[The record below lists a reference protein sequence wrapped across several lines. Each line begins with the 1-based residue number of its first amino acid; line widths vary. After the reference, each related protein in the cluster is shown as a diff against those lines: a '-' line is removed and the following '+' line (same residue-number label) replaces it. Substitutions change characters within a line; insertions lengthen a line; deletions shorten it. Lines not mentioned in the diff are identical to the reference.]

1 MKKFLSVFLVL
12 AMFAAMIPIV
22 SVTVAA
28 EDTTPTDTWTSN
40 ASYYDLSWCKTLDA
54 ADSNKTVTVDG
65 KHYYVKGDWT
75 NQTYHF
81 TTAAQL
87 AGLAYLSNA
96 TSGDLFKGDTFYIDA
111 DIDLGAHLWVPISK
125 TSKFRGS
132 LIGNV
137 DGGSATI
144 SNMIINTSN
153 ETSNVSTGLVG
164 QFGGGWIKN
173 LDLVGAKIT
182 AKKFTVGS
190 FVGWQNG
197 NVGSGLPNAQ
207 GGYQNLTSDAQIVV
221 TSGNGDRFDDIGGII
236 GIINGCTTANA
247 ATIIDNCVF
256 TGTISAPYGDDVGG
270 ILGLCQYDNGY
281 GIKISNCVVISEKLE
296 WGKNNIY
303 ITNDKEGHNAGLG
316 GIAGNIYTNQ
326 ATNANMAY
334 TVKNCY
340 VAANLVTL
348 PCDVSGK
355 QVINVGGIVGASCE
369 QTKTFENCQFDG
381 IISGNAGSIGAVI
394 GRYSRS
400 SCATINNTVV
410 SGMALRADGNL
421 STFIGGNKNDNLSLT
436 NCYGSVKMLNGGSG
450 TAVEQITATTDFS
463 ALLALTDD
471 EGNNV
476 WTKED
481 GDLYP
486 VLAIAKS
493 YLANTDLSVA
503 KSGMDFSF
511 CNFGNSMKICSEAQ
525 LKAFDA
531 LRTQTTFAGK
541 FDGKVRF
548 APSLAA
554 VDLKAYSD
562 GVKTLVKDA
571 LGVEETTDTAES
583 VLNTSKSF
591 CQVAVQANASGNYD
605 VRFALLIKGTDYS
618 GVTMEL
624 GAERTEGGELKFG
637 GFQKSETIT
646 KCYEGVLEVTDSGN
660 VTHLASEAVGEGWY
674 YVVFVATNVDLSY
687 DTTFTLRA
695 TAIAADGTVINSVPV
710 VFTVN
715 AIN

>member
-40 ASYYDLSWCKTLDA
+40 SSYYDLSWCKTLDA

-81 TTAAQL
+81 TTAAQF

-111 DIDLGAHLWVPISK
+111 DIDLGAHLWEPISK

-144 SNMIINTSN
+144 SNMIISVTSGR
-153 ETSNVSTGLVG
+153 VGLVG
-164 QFGGGWIKN
+164 RFGGGWIKN

-182 AKKFTVGS
+182 ATEYTVGS
-190 FVGWQNG
+190 FVGYQDG
-197 NVGSGLPNAQ
+197 NVGSGQPQNQ

-221 TSGNGDRFDDIGGII
+221 TSGRSDRFDDIGGIV
-236 GIINGCTTANA
+236 GLINNSNANNPG
-247 ATIIDNCVF
+247 TIFNNCVF
-256 TGTISAPYGDDVGG
+256 TGTISAPYGDNVGG
-270 ILGLCQYDNGY
+270 ILGLSQHSGY
-281 GIKISNCVVISEKLE
+281 GVKISDCVVISEKIE
-296 WGKNNIY
+296 WGKNNFY
-303 ITNDKEGHNAGLG
+303 ITNNKEDWNIGLG
-316 GIAGNIYTNQ
+316 GIAGNLYSND
-326 ATNANMAY
+326 ANDVTAY

-340 VAANLVTL
+340 VAANLITL
-348 PCDVSGK
+348 DSAVPERPTK
-355 QVINVGGIVGASCE
+355 NVGGIVGASCS
-369 QTKTFENCQFDG
+369 QSKTFENCQFDG
-381 IISGNAGSIGAVI
+381 LVVGTAEGIGGI
-394 GRYSRS
+394 LGRYLSP
-400 SCATINNTVV
+400 ATIKNSVV
-410 SGMALRADGNL
+410 SGLAIRKEGTL

-486 VLAIAKS
+486 VLAIAKP

-511 CNFGNSMKICSEAQ
+511 CNFGNSMKICSEDQ

-554 VDLKAYSD
+554 ADLSAYSD

-571 LGVEETTDTAES
+571 LDVAETTDTAES

>member
-40 ASYYDLSWCKTLDA
+40 SSYYDLSWCKTLDA

-65 KHYYVKGDWT
+65 KYYHVKGDWT

-111 DIDLGAHLWVPISK
+111 DIDLGAHLWEPISK

-144 SNMIINTSN
+144 SNMIISVTSGR
-153 ETSNVSTGLVG
+153 VGLVG
-164 QFGGGWIKN
+164 RFGGGWIKN

-182 AKKFTVGS
+182 ATEYTVGS
-190 FVGWQNG
+190 FVGYQDG
-197 NVGSGLPNAQ
+197 NVGSGQPQNQ

-221 TSGNGDRFDDIGGII
+221 TSGRSDRFDDIGGIV
-236 GIINGCTTANA
+236 GLINNSNANNPG
-247 ATIIDNCVF
+247 TIFNNCVF
-256 TGTISAPYGDDVGG
+256 TGTISAPYGDNVGG
-270 ILGLCQYDNGY
+270 ILGLSQHSGY
-281 GIKISNCVVISEKLE
+281 GVKISDCVVISEKIE
-296 WGKNNIY
+296 WGKNNFY
-303 ITNDKEGHNAGLG
+303 ITNNKEDWNIGLG
-316 GIAGNIYTNQ
+316 GIAGNLYSND
-326 ATNANMAY
+326 ANDVTAY

-340 VAANLVTL
+340 VAANLITL
-348 PCDVSGK
+348 DSAVPERPTK
-355 QVINVGGIVGASCE
+355 NVGGIVGASCS
-369 QTKTFENCQFDG
+369 QSKTFENCQFDG
-381 IISGNAGSIGAVI
+381 LVVGTAEGIGGI
-394 GRYSRS
+394 LGRYLSP
-400 SCATINNTVV
+400 ATIKNSVV
-410 SGMALRADGNL
+410 SGVALRAEGTL
-421 STFIGGNKNDNLSLT
+421 STFVGGGKNDGLSVT
-436 NCYGSVKMLNGGSG
+436 DCYGSAKMLDGGSG

-511 CNFGNSMKICSEAQ
+511 CNFGDSMKICSEAQ

-541 FDGKVRF
+541 FDDKVRF
-548 APSLAA
+548 APSFAA
-554 VDLKAYSD
+554 ADLSAYSD
-562 GVKTLVKDA
+562 GVATLVKDA
-571 LGVEETTDTAES
+571 LGVAETTDTAES

-695 TAIAADGTVINSVPV
+695 TATTADGTVINSVPV

>member
-40 ASYYDLSWCKTLDA
+40 SSYYDLSWCKTLDA

-65 KHYYVKGDWT
+65 KYYHVKGDVT
-75 NQTYHF
+75 SQTYHF

-96 TSGDLFKGDTFYIDA
+96 TSGDLFKNDTFYIDA
-111 DIDLGAHLWVPISK
+111 DIDLGAHLWVPICK

-132 LIGNV
+132 IVGNV
-137 DGGSATI
+137 NGGSATI
-144 SNMIINTSN
+144 SNMIIDTSN
-153 ETSNVSTGLVG
+153 ETSNISTGFVG
-164 QFGGGWIKN
+164 KFGGGWIKN
-173 LDLVGAKIT
+173 LNLVEAKIT
-182 AKKFTVGS
+182 AKNFTVGS
-190 FVGWQNG
+190 FVGWQDNNIGAWQDG
-197 NVGSGLPNAQ
+197 NQ

-221 TSGNGDRFDDIGGII
+221 TSGNSGNQFDDVGGII
-236 GIINGCTTANA
+236 GIINNCDTRNPGA
-247 ATIIDNCVF
+247 IINSCVF
-256 TGTISAPYGDDVGG
+256 TGTISAPYSANVGG
-270 ILGLCQYDNGY
+270 IIGLSQHSGY
-281 GIKISNCVVISEKLE
+281 GVKISDCVVISEKIE
-296 WGKNNIY
+296 WGKNNY
-303 ITNDKEGHNAGLG
+303 GLTQEWNAGLG
-316 GIAGNIYTNQ
+316 GIAGNLY
-326 ATNANMAY
+326 ANGEANDTTAY

-340 VAANLVTL
+340 VAANLITL

-355 QVINVGGIVGASCE
+355 QVINVGGITGASCA
-369 QTKTFENCQFDG
+369 QYKTYENCQFDG
-381 IISGNAGSIGAVI
+381 IISGEARNIGGI
-394 GRYSRS
+394 FGRYLAP
-400 SCATINNTVV
+400 ATIRNSVV
-410 SGMALRADGNL
+410 SGLAIRLEGTL
-421 STFIGGNKNDNLSLT
+421 STFVGGGKNDSLSVT
-436 NCYGSVKMLNGGSG
+436 GCYGSVQMLDGGSG

-486 VLAIAKS
+486 VLAIAKP

-554 VDLKAYSD
+554 ADLSAYSD

>member
-40 ASYYDLSWCKTLDA
+40 SSYYDLSWCKTLDA
-54 ADSNKTVTVDG
+54 ADSNKTVTVDD

-125 TSKFRGS
+125 TSKFCGS

-197 NVGSGLPNAQ
+197 NVDSGLPNAQ
-207 GGYQNLTSDAQIVV
+207 GGYQNLTSDAQIVL
-221 TSGNGDRFDDIGGII
+221 TSGNSGNQYDDVGGIV

-247 ATIIDNCVF
+247 GTMIDNCAF
-256 TGTISAPYGDDVGG
+256 TGTISAPYGANVGG
-270 ILGLCQYDNGY
+270 IIGLSQHQGY
-281 GIKISNCVVISEKLE
+281 GVKISDCVVISEKIE
-296 WGKNNIY
+296 WGRNNY
-303 ITNDKEGHNAGLG
+303 GLTQDWNAGLG
-316 GIAGNIYTNQ
+316 GIAGNLY
-326 ATNANMAY
+326 ANGDANDTTAY

-340 VAANLVTL
+340 VAANLITL

-355 QVINVGGIVGASCE
+355 QVINVGGITGASCS
-369 QTKTFENCQFDG
+369 QNKTYENCQFDG
-381 IISGNAGSIGAVI
+381 IISGEARNIGGI
-394 GRYSRS
+394 LGRYLTP
-400 SCATINNTVV
+400 ATIRNSVV
-410 SGMALRADGNL
+410 SGVALRAEGTL
-421 STFIGGNKNDNLSLT
+421 STFVGGNKNDNLSVT
-436 NCYGSVKMLNGGSG
+436 DCYASVKMLDGAGG

-486 VLAIAKS
+486 VLAIAKP

-571 LGVEETTDTAES
+571 LDVAETTDTAES

-715 AIN
+715 ANN

>member
-40 ASYYDLSWCKTLDA
+40 SSYYDLSWCKTLDA

-65 KHYYVKGDWT
+65 KHYHVKGDWT

-111 DIDLGAHLWVPISK
+111 DIDLGAHLWEPISK

-132 LIGNV
+132 LVGNV

-144 SNMIINTSN
+144 SNMIISVTSGR
-153 ETSNVSTGLVG
+153 VGLVG
-164 QFGGGWIKN
+164 RFGGGWIKN

-182 AKKFTVGS
+182 ATEYTVGS
-190 FVGWQNG
+190 FVGYQDG
-197 NVGSGLPNAQ
+197 NVGSGQPQNQ

-221 TSGNGDRFDDIGGII
+221 TSGRSDRFDDIGGIV
-236 GIINGCTTANA
+236 GLINNSNDKNPG
-247 ATIIDNCVF
+247 TIFNNCVF
-256 TGTISAPYGDDVGG
+256 TGTISAPYGDNVGG
-270 ILGLCQYDNGY
+270 ILGLSQHSGY
-281 GIKISNCVVISEKLE
+281 GVKISDCVVISEKIE
-296 WGKNNIY
+296 WGKNNFY
-303 ITNDKEGHNAGLG
+303 ITKNSEDWNVGLG
-316 GIAGNIYTNQ
+316 GIAGNLYSND
-326 ATNANMAY
+326 ANDVTAY

-340 VAANLVTL
+340 VAANLVNL
-348 PCDVSGK
+348 DSEVSGRPAK
-355 QVINVGGIVGASCE
+355 NVGGIVGASCS
-369 QTKTFENCQFDG
+369 QNKTFENCQFDG
-381 IISGNAGSIGAVI
+381 LVIGAADGI
-394 GRYSRS
+394 GGILGRYLSP
-400 SCATINNTVV
+400 ATIKNSVV
-410 SGMALRADGNL
+410 SGLAIRKEGTL
-421 STFIGGNKNDNLSLT
+421 STFVGGGKNDSLSVT
-436 NCYGSVKMLNGGSG
+436 GCYGSVKMLNGGSG

-471 EGNNV
+471 DGNNV

-486 VLAIAKS
+486 VLAIAKP

>member
-144 SNMIINTSN
+144 SNMIIDTSN

-182 AKKFTVGS
+182 AQKFTVGS

-221 TSGNGDRFDDIGGII
+221 TSGNGDRFDDIGGIV
-236 GIINGCTTANA
+236 GLINNSNANNPG
-247 ATIIDNCVF
+247 TIFNNCVF

-270 ILGLCQYDNGY
+270 ILGLSQHSGY
-281 GIKISNCVVISEKLE
+281 GVKISDCVVISEKIE
-296 WGKNNIY
+296 WGKNNFY
-303 ITNDKEGHNAGLG
+303 ITKNSEDWNVGLG
-316 GIAGNIYTNQ
+316 GIAGNLYSND
-326 ATNANMAY
+326 ANDVTAY

-340 VAANLVTL
+340 VAANLVNL
-348 PCDVSGK
+348 DSEVSGRPAK
-355 QVINVGGIVGASCE
+355 NVGGIVGASCS
-369 QTKTFENCQFDG
+369 QNKTFENCQFDG
-381 IISGNAGSIGAVI
+381 LVIGAADGI
-394 GRYSRS
+394 GGILGRYLSP
-400 SCATINNTVV
+400 ATIKNSVV
-410 SGMALRADGNL
+410 SGLAIRKEGTL
-421 STFIGGNKNDNLSLT
+421 SAFVGGGKNDGLSVT
-436 NCYGSVKMLNGGSG
+436 NCYGSLKMFDGAGDGSV
-450 TAVEQITATTDFS
+450 AVEQITATTDFS

-486 VLAIAKS
+486 VLAIAKP

>member
-40 ASYYDLSWCKTLDA
+40 SSYYDLSWCKTLDA

-207 GGYQNLTSDAQIVV
+207 GGYQKLTSDAQIVV
-221 TSGNGDRFDDIGGII
+221 TSGNGDRFDDIGGIV
-236 GIINGCTTANA
+236 GLINNSNANNPG
-247 ATIIDNCVF
+247 TIFNNCVF

-270 ILGLCQYDNGY
+270 ILGLSQHSGY
-281 GIKISNCVVISEKLE
+281 GVKISDCVVISEKIE
-296 WGKNNIY
+296 WGKNNF
-303 ITNDKEGHNAGLG
+303 
-316 GIAGNIYTNQ
+316 
-326 ATNANMAY
+326 
-334 TVKNCY
+334 
-340 VAANLVTL
+340 TL
-348 PCDVSGK
+348 
-355 QVINVGGIVGASCE
+355 Q
-369 QTKTFENCQFDG
+369 
-381 IISGNAGSIGAVI
+381 
-394 GRYSRS
+394 
-400 SCATINNTVV
+400 
-410 SGMALRADGNL
+410 
-421 STFIGGNKNDNLSLT
+421 
-436 NCYGSVKMLNGGSG
+436 
-450 TAVEQITATTDFS
+450 
-463 ALLALTDD
+463 
-471 EGNNV
+471 
-476 WTKED
+476 
-481 GDLYP
+481 
-486 VLAIAKS
+486 
-493 YLANTDLSVA
+493 
-503 KSGMDFSF
+503 
-511 CNFGNSMKICSEAQ
+511 KI
-525 LKAFDA
+525 
-531 LRTQTTFAGK
+531 LRT
-541 FDGKVRF
+541 
-548 APSLAA
+548 
-554 VDLKAYSD
+554 
-562 GVKTLVKDA
+562 
-571 LGVEETTDTAES
+571 
-583 VLNTSKSF
+583 
-591 CQVAVQANASGNYD
+591 
-605 VRFALLIKGTDYS
+605 GT
-618 GVTMEL
+618 
-624 GAERTEGGELKFG
+624 
-637 GFQKSETIT
+637 
-646 KCYEGVLEVTDSGN
+646 
-660 VTHLASEAVGEGWY
+660 
-674 YVVFVATNVDLSY
+674 
-687 DTTFTLRA
+687 
-695 TAIAADGTVINSVPV
+695 
-710 VFTVN
+710 
-715 AIN
+715 